1 MSVEEN
7 AGRELRLVPGA
18 ARSTATAQSRGMQ
31 RFEAV
36 SGATV
41 GASRIWMGESVLAPG
56 SASSAHHHGDS
67 ETGIYVRSG
76 NPTFVFL
83 KDGQEVHLDAR
94 PGDYV
99 FVPQYVAHREENH
112 SPDEPAVVI
121 LARSTQEAIVVNLDH
136 L

>member
-1 MSVEEN
+1 VTIEEN
-7 AGRELRLVPGA
+7 AGREVQLVAGA
-18 ARSTATAQSRGMQ
+18 SRSSVTAQSEGMQ
-31 RFEAV
+31 RYEAV

-41 GASRIWMGESVLAPG
+41 GASRIWMGESVLAPD

-67 ETGIYVRSG
+67 ETGIYVLSG
-76 NPTFVFL
+76 NPSFVFL
-83 KDGQEVHLDAR
+83 RDGREVRLDAS

-99 FVPQYVAHREENH
+99 FVPGFVAHREENH
-112 SPDEPAVVI
+112 SLEEPAVVI